1 MMDDPKTTALRQQS
15 EKISSLATAAAMA
28 LANPKADK
36 AASGKQANALA
47 PELKSFEAALSKLA
61 NDKDS
66 EMTVSLNR
74 RLARVRKLEQLTA
87 AWQQKN
93 AHLAANRYYRV
104 LEMDQHR
111 LSEDTLALTGKLE
124 TANAQLAGLPNDM
137 LTLADEVKD
146 AMRYDVLV
154 EQMSAELGLRDG
166 NLATAKAHQQKAIE
180 GFARAEERFNKLID
194 RVIEEQDKVPPQV
207 PDLDNM
213 QLPTLEDLLARLE
226 SEADLAEALGI
237 PNRPNESAGVA

>member
-1 MMDDPKTTALRQQS
+1 MPSIVGWRAH
-15 EKISSLATAAAMA
+15 A
-28 LANPKADK
+28 
-36 AASGKQANALA
+36 
-47 PELKSFEAALSKLA
+47 
-61 NDKDS
+61 
-66 EMTVSLNR
+66 
-74 RLARVRKLEQLTA
+74 RKLQQLTA

-93 AHLAANRYYRV
+93 AHVAANRHHRV

-124 TANAQLAGLPNDM
+124 TANAQLAGLPDDI

-180 GFARAEERFNKLID
+180 GFTRAEERFNKLID

-226 SEADLAEALGI
+226 SEAGI
-237 PNRPNESAGVA
+237 WRKPSGSPTDRTTFRLCVIG